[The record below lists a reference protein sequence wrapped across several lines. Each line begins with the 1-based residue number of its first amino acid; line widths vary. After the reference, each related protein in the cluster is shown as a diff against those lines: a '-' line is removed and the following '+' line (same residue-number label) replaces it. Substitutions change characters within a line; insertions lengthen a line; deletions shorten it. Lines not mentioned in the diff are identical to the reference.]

1 LGRPTHGN
9 ALDISFR
16 DPNRYIRSTLHSDHL
31 LLRADYRRTIETY
44 DRAAPGAIL
53 SLFYERLFGDA
64 SIRRLCDF
72 CGLDSRPGP
81 ARQPAGG
88 RGALR
93 LTPADKPPAADNRS
107 RI

>member
-1 LGRPTHGN
+1 MATPSTSASATPTDTS
-9 ALDISFR
+9 AA
-16 DPNRYIRSTLHSDHL
+16 PCTPTTL

-93 LTPADKPPAADNRS
+93 LTLADKPPAADNRS